1 MQMASE
7 TLPIVKSLRR
17 GEISYG
23 EAKEQFYALSPRQD
37 SDSPLFNAK
46 MRAWNRA
53 YNQISDYNSAK
64 QKNTAFHTLEEMDA
78 NIVGTD
84 TRLSSVQLQGA
95 NKEEREAEAMFHL
108 KSVLGDA
115 DKLVNRQLVYNG
127 KNKQLKTFKTDTN
140 QQLLSR
146 VKIMTPGALSIMR
159 QIPIEQRDNIIKK
172 VYGPYAV
179 LAYKD
184 MKEAGVYQTWHGIYP
199 SLTADAQAFF
209 QKTLKDPAAK
219 KFEPGR
225 YENEDSVQAFMDK
238 IGRGIET
245 EAVRAD
251 LRNIYFKHIGLARV
265 MGDDRPYTQLAD
277 ELFEGIELVRLPNH
291 PDGHLQDSTW
301 MSAEELKGMDID
313 ADMAAEGFT
322 SILLGFTDDLNE
334 DPIYFMGL
342 DKLDPAHLV
351 KMPPSVVEK
360 YPKLKETIQKTY
372 NDMIKANIKIG
383 SNGERPIF
391 TMVRSPDGQN
401 WNLAMK
407 QNPRGGIVRLG
418 KKEDGVLKPISFKR
432 EDILE
437 HANRFNQ
444 KKQAYS
450 MLIGVNVLGI
460 STPNLMDD
468 IPDDQN
474 IYEILETVKSKVDKG
489 PEAIAMEQLME
500 NTKNILVKQNVP
512 DSLSG
517 NEAKA
522 KIRQILENDIE
533 YEPRSYGW
541 WDLTNDLFG
550 IDKPDFLKIF
560 D

>member
-108 KSVLGDA
+108 RSVLGDA

-209 QKTLKDPAAK
+209 QKL
-219 KFEPGR
+219 
-225 YENEDSVQAFMDK
+225 
-238 IGRGIET
+238 
-245 EAVRAD
+245 
-251 LRNIYFKHIGLARV
+251 
-265 MGDDRPYTQLAD
+265 
-277 ELFEGIELVRLPNH
+277 
-291 PDGHLQDSTW
+291 
-301 MSAEELKGMDID
+301 
-313 ADMAAEGFT
+313 
-322 SILLGFTDDLNE
+322 
-334 DPIYFMGL
+334 
-342 DKLDPAHLV
+342 
-351 KMPPSVVEK
+351 
-360 YPKLKETIQKTY
+360 
-372 NDMIKANIKIG
+372 
-383 SNGERPIF
+383 
-391 TMVRSPDGQN
+391 
-401 WNLAMK
+401 
-407 QNPRGGIVRLG
+407 
-418 KKEDGVLKPISFKR
+418 
-432 EDILE
+432 
-437 HANRFNQ
+437 
-444 KKQAYS
+444 
-450 MLIGVNVLGI
+450 
-460 STPNLMDD
+460 
-468 IPDDQN
+468 
-474 IYEILETVKSKVDKG
+474 
-489 PEAIAMEQLME
+489 
-500 NTKNILVKQNVP
+500 
-512 DSLSG
+512 
-517 NEAKA
+517 
-522 KIRQILENDIE
+522 
-533 YEPRSYGW
+533 
-541 WDLTNDLFG
+541 
-550 IDKPDFLKIF
+550 
-560 D
+560 